1 MVIALISS
9 VVFGFLCYG
18 LWRLW
23 RRHAPSIIA
32 PGAPQWIRQ
41 PGFFLFLGVTLV
53 LALLYQRGS
62 RK

>member
-1 MVIALISS
+1 MLIALILC

-23 RRHAPSIIA
+23 RRHAPA
-32 PGAPQWIRQ
+32 LVPPGVPQSIRQ
-41 PGFFLFLGVTLV
+41 PSFFLFLCLTLI

>member
-1 MVIALISS
+1 MLIALISC

-18 LWRLW
+18 LWR
-23 RRHAPSIIA
+23 RHAPAFIA
-32 PGAPQWIRQ
+32 PGAPEWIRQ

-53 LALLYQRGS
+53 LAWLYRRGS